1 MTQVTRHIQVEGGY
15 NIRDLGGYPTADGR
29 VTRSNRLIR
38 AGNLHQITPAGQE
51 HLLQYGLKTIIDLR
65 HASELRSEPDVFA
78 ESSTVRYLHLPY
90 ASDTFDAAPHHV
102 TLSDLYVESLTVV
115 QDNIAAIMTA
125 ISEAEPCVL
134 YHCAIGKDRTGMISG
149 LVLSLVGVPVEVIAE
164 DYEETT
170 RHITHLVEKW
180 RKWTLDR
187 DGDMKN
193 FERDIAADAAIMLA
207 TLEGVEKEYG
217 GAADYLRGCG
227 VTDAQLERIK
237 ALLLD

>member
-1 MTQVTRHIQVEGGY
+1 MTQVTRHIQVEGGF

-38 AGNLHQITPAGQE
+38 AGNLHEITPAGQE
-51 HLLQYGLKTIIDLR
+51 MLLHHGLKTVIDLR
-65 HASELRSEPDVFA
+65 DESELRNEPDVFA
-78 ESSTVRYLHLPY
+78 ESNHVRYLHRPY
-90 ASDTFDAAPHHV
+90 ALDTFDPTPEYNRLDEWYCH
-102 TLSDLYVESLTVV
+102 SLTIY
-115 QDNIAAIMTA
+115 QDNIRSIMITIA
-125 ISEAEPCVL
+125 EAEPCVL
-134 YHCAIGKDRTGMISG
+134 YHCAVGKDRTGMVSG

-180 RKWTLDR
+180 RQWTLDR
-187 DGDMKN
+187 DGNMKN

-207 TLEGVEKEYG
+207 TLQAVEKEYG

-227 VTDAQLERIK
+227 VTDAQLQRIK